1 MKNIKYIALLFILF
15 FSVSLMAQ
23 NRMKRMDQDKMK
35 AYKIAYITDQL
46 DLTAEEAQKFW
57 PIYNEISNKIEN
69 FRRDSRKEI
78 IKEIKDAGGMEDITD
93 AKAFVILKKDIAM
106 KETVLVYEKEM
117 MSKLQQFLSHKKIL
131 KLQVAEREF
140 KRKLFNELKK
150 RRKKFKED

>member
-1 MKNIKYIALLFILF
+1 
-15 FSVSLMAQ
+15 
-23 NRMKRMDQDKMK
+23 MKRMDQDKMK